1 MTSTKKRI
9 KINSMPVTMKDIA
22 KKCKV
27 SFSTVSKALKN
38 SPEIG
43 IETINL
49 VKETAKEMGYQ
60 PNLAARVLRTNRTF
74 DIGVVFEDATGSGLQ
89 HQYFAE
95 IFDSV
100 NVEANKKGYCITF
113 LNSQRKTISYLEQAK
128 SRHFDGIILVSTD
141 FSRDD
146 VQELLKSKIPVSMLD
161 YDGDFPNACSVL
173 SDNYDGMK
181 SLVDFI
187 ISKGHRKIAFIHGEN
202 TEVTIKRIE
211 AYKAALKEAKIPFN
225 EDYLVEGQFHGTKAS
240 EEATEKLFA
249 LSERPTCIIYPDD
262 FAYLGG
268 QRALLSHN
276 LVPGKDI
283 STAGYDGIL
292 LSSLLTPPL
301 TTYSQD
307 AKKLG
312 TELFDSLVDIIEGKK
327 DGKSKPVKIA
337 GKLFEGESVIKI

>member
-1 MTSTKKRI
+1 
-9 KINSMPVTMKDIA
+9 MPVTLKDIA

-43 IETINL
+43 SETISL
-49 VKETAKEMGYQ
+49 VKETAKKMGYQ

-95 IFDSV
+95 IFDAV
-100 NVEANKKGYCITF
+100 NVEANKKGYNITF
-113 LNSQRKTISYLEQAK
+113 LNSQKRKSNSYLEQAR

-146 VQELLKSKIPVSMLD
+146 IQELLKSKIPVSMLD
-161 YDGDFPNACSVL
+161 YEGDFPNVCSVL

-202 TEVTIKRIE
+202 TEVTKKRIE
-211 AYKAALKEAKIPFN
+211 AYKAALNEAKIPFN
-225 EDYLVEGQFHGTKAS
+225 ADYLVEGQFHGTKAS

-249 LSERPTCIIYPDD
+249 LFEKPTCIIYPDD

-268 QRALLSHN
+268 QKALLS
-276 LVPGKDI
+276 LGLAPGKDI

-292 LSSLLTPPL
+292 LSSLLVPPL
-301 TTYSQD
+301 TTYSQN
-307 AKKLG
+307 ARKLG
-312 TELFDSLVDIIEGKK
+312 AELLKALVGIIEDQK
-327 DGKSKPVKIA
+327 DGKAEPVKIS
-337 GKLFEGESVIKI
+337 GKLCPGESVIKI